1 MELLKDI
8 RLKIGASILRKKVVK
23 NKRRMVY
30 KNFNLVKSIG
40 IVWDASNKEE
50 FQALAKFHQQMQ
62 ERNIDAQIIGY
73 YNEKNLPDRYT
84 AIRYL
89 SCIRKHEVNLF
100 HIPKSDDAQTFI
112 NKKFDVLIDINFNKL
127 FTLRYITI
135 LSNALFKVGLSETE
149 YQSVPFDLIM
159 EIKKPVS
166 IDNYLKQIVQYLEM
180 MNS

>member
-1 MELLKDI
+1 MELLKGI
-8 RLKIGASILRKKVVK
+8 RLKIGAAILQNKTTK

-40 IVWDASNKEE
+40 IVWNASNEEE

-62 ERNIDAQIIGY
+62 ERNIDAHVIGY
-73 YNEKNLPDRYT
+73 YDGKNLPDKYT
-84 AIRYL
+84 AIRYF

-100 HIPKSDDAQTFI
+100 YIPKSDDTQAFI
-112 NKKFDVLIDINFNKL
+112 NKKFDVLIDINFDKL
-127 FTLRYITI
+127 FTLRYITLI
-135 LSNALFKVGLSETE
+135 SNALFKVGLSDSENH
-149 YQSVPFDLIM
+149 SAPFDLMM